1 MGSPF
6 VWWKTGKLSFLPVNR
21 TDRVHDEVQNRLFPQ
36 IFRYDL
42 QCLMELAP
50 VMYPAPCDLQISKIW
65 CSSTSTF
72 QAQSGNIW
80 IWHLEAV
87 FILFAD
93 LFFLFGCSYW
103 TARSVPSS
111 AASYHC
117 GSVSVLSVPPSDPE
131 DRETEENIS
140 AESPFPFLIHI
151 TGTSGTVAV
160 LFLPFNAKGNVFLV
174 CSKVLEYNK
183 TSFFA

>member
-1 MGSPF
+1 M
-6 VWWKTGKLSFLPVNR
+6 
-21 TDRVHDEVQNRLFPQ
+21 
-36 IFRYDL
+36 
-42 QCLMELAP
+42 
-50 VMYPAPCDLQISKIW
+50 
-65 CSSTSTF
+65 
-72 QAQSGNIW
+72 

-160 LFLPFNAKGNVFLV
+160 LFLPFNAKR
-174 CSKVLEYNK
+174 
-183 TSFFA
+183 